1 MLKIKTF
8 VLKSDMH
15 ILFMQKGCQH
25 KLESIYNTVVCM
37 EVLATGVAIK
47 CVFKTLRYLIRLKNI
62 LYFSYC

>member
-8 VLKSDMH
+8 VLKSDMQ
-15 ILFMQKGCQH
+15 ILFMQKGCRH

-47 CVFKTLRYLIRLKNI
+47 CVYSRL
-62 LYFSYC
+62 

>member
-8 VLKSDMH
+8 VLKSDMQ

-47 CVFKTLRYLIRLKNI
+47 CVYSML
-62 LYFSYC
+62 